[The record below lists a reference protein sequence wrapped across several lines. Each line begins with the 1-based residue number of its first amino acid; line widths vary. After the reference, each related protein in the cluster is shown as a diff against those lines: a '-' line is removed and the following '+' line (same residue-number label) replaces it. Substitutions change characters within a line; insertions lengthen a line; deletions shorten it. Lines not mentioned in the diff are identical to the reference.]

1 MRKLIPLLFLLITTS
16 TTFAQK
22 VNSFIPTRLENN
34 PTVLNKSAEGDT
46 VFFFDGNY
54 FLFGQD
60 SEDGDDFDFINVDFD
75 EQIPAASDTYDSD
88 WMFFYSTDADD
99 FNPGDLSQDSAFYFA
114 AVSWFADAQ
123 GNTIAEM
130 ADNWFAMGP
139 ITVPNQ
145 GAELSWYYKSVGQWI
160 DGYDVYVTTSGMEP
174 YLDVDPGVTPT
185 LYQKEEEYPCT
196 NPNDTI
202 WNRYSASINDWA
214 GERVYVTFH
223 HTSTDKEMICLDN
236 VAVIETNDMN
246 ISENFANLIISPNPS
261 NGVFTITSNTPD
273 IQTIEVVNILGEI
286 IDIRSVNGSINE
298 TFDLTSL
305 NSGMYFVRSSNG
317 STESTQRIIIK

>member
-1 MRKLIPLLFLLITTS
+1 MRKLIPLLVLLLISS
-16 TTFAQK
+16 TAFAQK
-22 VNSFIPTRLENN
+22 INSLIPTRIENN
-34 PTVLNKSAEGDT
+34 PAVLNKSAEGDT

-54 FLFGQD
+54 FLFGED
-60 SEDGDDFDFINVDFD
+60 SEDGEDFDYINMDFD
-75 EQIPAASDTYDSD
+75 EQQPAASDTYDSD
-88 WMFFYSTDADD
+88 WMFFYSTDEDD

-114 AVSWFADAQ
+114 AASWFPDA
-123 GNTIAEM
+123 TAM

-139 ITVPNQ
+139 ITVPNE

-236 VAVIETNDMN
+236 VAVIESNDMN
-246 ISENFANLIISPNPS
+246 SNEILVHNIIISPNPS
-261 NGVFTITSNTPD
+261 SGIFTITSKTSD
-273 IQTIEVVNILGEI
+273 IKTIEVVNILGEV
-286 IDIRSVNGSINE
+286 IDSRTVNGSINE
-298 TFDLTSL
+298 TFDMTSFS
-305 NSGMYFVRSSNG
+305 SGMYFVKSSNG
-317 STESTQRIIIK
+317 TSESIQRIIIK